1 MYSLIIYKNKLLPIT
16 RKGRKALKTKRYQTT
31 SSKDLDKY
39 DERRKTFFKIRM
51 LCHSTFPLLFPQ
63 MKTAMIKN
71 DLLLLEHLFVNKGP
85 EYLLRYLKNSEKA
98 VLRVLLSPNSAPV
111 TFDDVCVGLDFM
123 GWPKWL
129 RHVRSECVTRL
140 SHNCIQY
147 VNTLLTIRKC
157 FTVKSRTDLSS
168 ITLPSKVPT
177 SESFLKLATAIS
189 NKGYEQDRK
198 FIRYPVIGQEAT
210 ERLVTMTHKEY
221 MESNPYHENESTSE
235 STSSAYRPFDYIT
248 VSNKESEI
256 MGTKVQSITTKTV
269 PPLSVSK
276 KSTPNGMGFL
286 SIPLDRVAVIRD
298 QDLTRRIED
307 FLEVYY
313 QGETSD

>member
-1 MYSLIIYKNKLLPIT
+1 
-16 RKGRKALKTKRYQTT
+16 
-31 SSKDLDKY
+31 
-39 DERRKTFFKIRM
+39 
-51 LCHSTFPLLFPQ
+51 
-63 MKTAMIKN
+63 
-71 DLLLLEHLFVNKGP
+71 
-85 EYLLRYLKNSEKA
+85 
-98 VLRVLLSPNSAPV
+98 
-111 TFDDVCVGLDFM
+111 
-123 GWPKWL
+123 
-129 RHVRSECVTRL
+129 
-140 SHNCIQY
+140 

-189 NKGYEQDRK
+189 NIGYEQDRK

-210 ERLVTMTHKEY
+210 ERLVTMTHKEF
-221 MESNPYHENESTSE
+221 MESNQYQENESTSE
-235 STSSAYRPFDYIT
+235 STFSAHRPFDYIT
-248 VSNKESEI
+248 ISNKELEVK
-256 MGTKVQSITTKTV
+256 GTKVQSITTKTV

-298 QDLTRRIED
+298 PDLTTRIED

>member
-1 MYSLIIYKNKLLPIT
+1 M
-16 RKGRKALKTKRYQTT
+16 KA
-31 SSKDLDKY
+31 
-39 DERRKTFFKIRM
+39 
-51 LCHSTFPLLFPQ
+51 
-63 MKTAMIKN
+63 AMIKN
-71 DLLLLEHLFVNKGP
+71 DLLLLEHLFINKGP
-85 EYLLRYLKNSEKA
+85 EYLIRYLKNSEKA
-98 VLRVLLSPNSAPV
+98 VLRVLLNPDSAPV
-111 TFDDVCVGLDFM
+111 TFDDICVGLDFI

-140 SHNCIQY
+140 SHNCIRY

-177 SESFLKLATAIS
+177 SEDFLQHANAIS
-189 NKGYEQDRK
+189 NISYEQDRK
-198 FIRYPVIGQEAT
+198 FLRHPVIGREAT
-210 ERLVTMTHKEY
+210 ERLVTITRKEFL
-221 MESNPYHENESTSE
+221 ESNQYQHNESTNE
-235 STSSAYRPFDYIT
+235 STIGASHPFDYIT
-248 VSNKESEI
+248 VCDQSSIRK
-256 MGTKVQSITTKTV
+256 GTEVQSITTKTV

-298 QDLTRRIED
+298 QDLTARIED
-307 FLEVYY
+307 FLEIYY